1 MLEDEVIIT
10 TTSGAMNTF
19 VVRPDEEGPFP
30 VVLFYMDAPGKREEL
45 HDMARRIASVGYLV
59 VLPNLYYREAPE
71 FVMEWSEA
79 GRKAMFDLTKHL
91 SIELIMDD
99 TLHLLDF
106 VDNHIDANATRVG
119 AVGYCMSGPFVF
131 AAAGQ
136 FPERINCAASIYGAN
151 LLTKRD
157 DSPHLS
163 AARITGEMYFACA
176 EIDHYAPVEVIEELQ
191 AHLESLPIDARLE
204 WYPGA
209 EHGFAFPGREGIYHK
224 PSAER
229 HWARLFS
236 LFRRNLQSEEPLLL
250 AADSGV

>member
-10 TTSGAMNTF
+10 TSSGPMNTF
-19 VVRPDEEGPFP
+19 VVRPDEDGPFP

-59 VLPNLYYREAPE
+59 VLPNLYYRETPE
-71 FVMEWSEA
+71 FVMEWSED

-91 SIELIMDD
+91 SIDLIMDD

-106 VDNHIDANATRVG
+106 IDNHADAIPSRVG

-131 AAAGQ
+131 AAAGR
-136 FPERINCAASIYGAN
+136 FPERISCAASIYGAN
-151 LLTKRD
+151 LLTKRE
-157 DSPHLS
+157 DSPHLT
-163 AARITGEMYFACA
+163 AAQITGEMYFACA
-176 EIDHYAPVEVIEELQ
+176 EIDHYAPQDTIEALA
-191 AHLESLPIDARLE
+191 AHLESLPIDWRLE

-209 EHGFAFPGREGIYHK
+209 EHGFAFPGREGIYDK

-236 LFRRNLQSEEPLLL
+236 LFRRNLQIEAQFTLGE
-250 AADSGV
+250 G